1 MPETGVEHGS
11 VPAPSA
17 RCHDGGRHGGAV
29 VDLLARP
36 ASGAGYLH
44 VPCRLFGRPVAFLE
58 LCIVSLCLLAL
69 RDVGSYVLSV
79 VSTMVA
85 RAMRSAD
92 PGARAEGRIGRA
104 PA

>member
-1 MPETGVEHGS
+1 MFYAPSNNLQALETGTEHGS
-11 VPAPSA
+11 VLAPSA

-58 LCIVSLCLLAL
+58 LCSQFVLISAARCRFLCVV
-69 RDVGSYVLSV
+69 RGIYNGSAGDAV
-79 VSTMVA
+79 
-85 RAMRSAD
+85 R
-92 PGARAEGRIGRA
+92 
-104 PA
+104 